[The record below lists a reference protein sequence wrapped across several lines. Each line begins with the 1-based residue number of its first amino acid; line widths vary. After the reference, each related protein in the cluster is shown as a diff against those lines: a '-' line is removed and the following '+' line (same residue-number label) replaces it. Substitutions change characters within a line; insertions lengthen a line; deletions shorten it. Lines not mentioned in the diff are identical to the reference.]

1 MNRKEGRGNK
11 DLKKRQAGSRGGCLK
26 KGGVAGIPLRTKEGV
41 EGGGGVG
48 VWMNPL
54 KKGNLWQKS
63 FCQMLNEVLK
73 ICEKWY
79 LLM

>member
-1 MNRKEGRGNK
+1 M
-11 DLKKRQAGSRGGCLK
+11 
-26 KGGVAGIPLRTKEGV
+26 AGIPLRTKGGV

-54 KKGNLWQKS
+54 KKGNLWQKP

-79 LLM
+79 LLDVKANKNNKK